1 MTLDDLRVSLND
13 IMGGR
18 WVEIERD
25 DDGEIVIYT
34 GLIEDAEGQLV
45 AIDDIEMAE

>member
-1 MTLDDLRVSLND
+1 MTLDDLRTSLND

-25 DDGEIVIYT
+25 DDGEIIIYT
-34 GLIEDAEGQLV
+34 GLIEDENGELV
-45 AIDDIEMAE
+45 PIDID

>member
-1 MTLDDLRVSLND
+1 MTLDDLRTSLND

-25 DDGEIVIYT
+25 DDGEIIIYT
-34 GLIEDAEGQLV
+34 GLIEDENGELAP
-45 AIDDIEMAE
+45 IDID

>member
-18 WVEIERD
+18 WVEIERG
-25 DDGEIVIYT
+25 DDGEILIFT
-34 GLIEDAEGQLV
+34 GLAEDAAGNLTPIADNGV
-45 AIDDIEMAE
+45 S